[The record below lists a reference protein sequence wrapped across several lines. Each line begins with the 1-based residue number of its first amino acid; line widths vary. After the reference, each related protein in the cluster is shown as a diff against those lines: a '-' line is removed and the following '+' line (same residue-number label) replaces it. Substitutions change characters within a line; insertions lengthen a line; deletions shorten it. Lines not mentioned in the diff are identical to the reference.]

1 MATKSQTHS
10 KRLES
15 LFRVTC
21 WSLTLTLLVLVGRGL
36 AQAQGFTSGSTGAD
50 GALDFSGVPAGT
62 TVIFDPAALRD
73 PPLDPEGDSVYHFTT
88 INIPAGVTVRLKADV
103 LGTAPVHWLATGAV
117 QIDGTLNLSGEP
129 GHPGDTS
136 AVFSPAVPGPG
147 GFPGG
152 IGARVGLACQP
163 GFGPGGGA
171 CSSQGRGGSYGTTG
185 SGSSSTQRY
194 GNQFILPLIGGSG
207 GGGAFLFS
215 VSSIFPAS
223 GGGAGGGA
231 ILIASSVSITI
242 TGVITARG
250 GKAGDLATA
259 GPDRFN
265 TGAGGSGGAVRLLA
279 PVVTVTVDGIV
290 NVTGGGRGRRSTGA
304 LTGHVGGNGR
314 LRIES
319 ETLTVTGTLGPASG
333 PVSLVT
339 LVPSTVIFT
348 TGIGPGPTVR
358 VVSVAGVAVP
368 TDPTG
373 SFTAPDLAINNP
385 GPVEMVIAASN
396 IPPGAVVR
404 LTLLNENTGAQTVTS
419 TPLVGTL
426 ADSTATASATF
437 SVGVTQVLVR
447 STFTP

>member
-21 WSLTLTLLVLVGRGL
+21 WSLTLVLVVLVGAGL

-50 GALDFSGVPAGT
+50 GALDFSGVAPGT
-62 TVIFDPAALRD
+62 IVIFDPAALRD

-88 INIPAGVTVRLKADV
+88 INIPADVTVRLRADV
-103 LGTAPVHWLATGAV
+103 LGSAPVHWLATGAV
-117 QIDGTLNLSGEP
+117 QIDGTLDVSGEP
-129 GHPGDTS
+129 GHPAETS

-163 GFGPGGGA
+163 GFGPGGGF
-171 CSSQGRGGSYGTTG
+171 CSSQGNGGSYGTRAS
-185 SGSSSTQRY
+185 SGGTVY
-194 GNQFILPLIGGSG
+194 GNLFILPLTGGSG
-207 GGGAFLFS
+207 GGGANLQS
-215 VSSIFPAS
+215 NSILPAS

-250 GKAGDLATA
+250 GAAGTLPMSA
-259 GPDRFN
+259 PSSRFN
-265 TGAGGSGGAVRLLA
+265 IGGPGSGGAVRLLA
-279 PVVTVTVDGIV
+279 PIVTVEGTVTVAPGPQ
-290 NVTGGGRGRRSTGA
+290 GRRTNGA
-304 LTGHVGGNGR
+304 LTGARGGNGR

-319 ETLTVTGTLGPASG
+319 ETLTVTGTLTPTSG
-333 PVSLVT
+333 PVFLVT

-373 SFTAPDLAINNP
+373 SFTAPDLAINSTA
-385 GPVEMVIAASN
+385 PVTMVIAASN
-396 IPPGAVVR
+396 IPPGAVVT

-419 TPLVGTL
+419 TALVGTL
-426 ADSTATASATF
+426 ANSAATASATF